1 MSRNYT
7 LYEDTCPNFLRDDGT
22 GRVDP
27 LLPDE
32 GCSADQVDSAVDVGQ
47 EVETGIAT
55 GVRIVAEENV
65 VAERPK
71 RDYGASSEAAIYGKS
86 SSDLRDLLASSLLNI
101 EVGVAAMSNLPM
113 VTSSVSATPEHES
126 GAPADSIIGFNI
138 RTIGASKRFVI
149 SLDSSRHSITHASE
163 AEGDSIIKSDVVPLV
178 ITEVVVTSHAVDI
191 PPVPDMG
198 VKVASPVCASLFQDS
213 DTTKT
218 VKADTAGPSYSTK
231 KDLSMG
237 SQKLNSETLN
247 QSNVGTARQ
256 ACLNAEVRMLTEYC
270 LNERKR
276 LESECEKQVGLLK
289 VRDAKIKS
297 LKAQLL
303 LKETETAEDV
313 HLRAQVCVF
322 EAVERMHDLE
332 LKELNV
338 VVSSLRFQKD
348 GLVGQVHEL
357 EATCSGLRGQGLK
370 LAVTKCLNSQEY
382 ISALGAAIS
391 RAIEKGMHDRLSADI
406 DHGKAGRS
414 LEDVAAYNPSAEA
427 NYTSTLQSLREV
439 GFPLLA
445 ELKSHKDASTKNVI
459 DLLRLEGPL
468 VDAPRMSDLQSN
480 IEQLKLPIRH
490 PEDQV
495 ILGETYL
502 LDALDVTHSHIKK
515 IRENVAAQRSALIGV
530 WTPLVDPL
538 FVENLVGAADTSDS
552 MPVTAATTTSLSVT
566 FAFAASFLVSQ

>member
-1 MSRNYT
+1 MGLFAFIQVPDPTKVKVGERECAEEEAKL
-7 LYEDTCPNFLRDDGT
+7 LYFTI
-22 GRVDP
+22 GRVDL
-27 LLPDE
+27 LLPVAPARSENELEASVERLFDE

-55 GVRIVAEENV
+55 GVRIIAEENV
-65 VAERPK
+65 VVERPK
-71 RDYGASSEAAIYGKS
+71 RPRKKRQAATDASSS
-86 SSDLRDLLASSLLNI
+86 SHPPKKLKGTTELPVRQLFMVNLL
-101 EVGVAAMSNLPM
+101 
-113 VTSSVSATPEHES
+113 SATPEHES
-126 GAPADSIIGFNI
+126 GAPANSIIGFNI

-149 SLDSSRHSITHASE
+149 SLDSSRHSSTHASE
-163 AEGDSIIKSDVVPLV
+163 AKGDSIIKSDVVPLV
-178 ITEVVVTSHAVDI
+178 ITEVVVISHAVDI
-191 PPVPDMG
+191 PLVLNMV
-198 VKVASPVCASLFQDS
+198 VK
-213 DTTKT
+213 
-218 VKADTAGPSYSTK
+218 
-231 KDLSMG
+231 
-237 SQKLNSETLN
+237 
-247 QSNVGTARQ
+247 SNMGTACQ
-256 ACLNAEVRMLTEYC
+256 ACLNAKVRMLTKYC

-276 LESECEKQVGLLK
+276 LESEYEKQVGLLK

-357 EATCSGLRGQGLK
+357 EATFFGLRGQGLQ

-382 ISALGAAIS
+382 LSALGAAIS
-391 RAIEKGMHDRLSADI
+391 CAIEKGMHDRLSADI
-406 DHGKAGRS
+406 DHGKAGRN

-427 NYTSTLQSLREV
+427 NYTSVLQSLREV

-445 ELKSHKDASTKNVI
+445 ELKSHKDASTTNVM

-468 VDAPRMSDLQSN
+468 VDAPRMSDLQPN
-480 IEQLKLPIRH
+480 IEQLKLPIH
-490 PEDQV
+490 CPEDQV

-502 LDALDVTHSHIKK
+502 LEALDVTHSHIKK

-538 FVENLVGAADTSDS
+538 FVENLVGATDTSNS

-566 FAFAASFLVSQ
+566 FASAVSFLLSQ